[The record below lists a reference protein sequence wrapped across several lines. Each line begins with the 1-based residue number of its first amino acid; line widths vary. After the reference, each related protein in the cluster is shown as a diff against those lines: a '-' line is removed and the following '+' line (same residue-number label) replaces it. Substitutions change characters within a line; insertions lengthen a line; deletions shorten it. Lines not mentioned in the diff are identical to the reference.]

1 MKRGVGGTIR
11 LDRLDLKILATLQ
24 TAGRIS
30 NLELA
35 DKVGLSAT
43 PCLQRVRRMET
54 AGYISGYAARLEID
68 RICSNI
74 VVFTEITLRGHRRED
89 FLKFERGIQ
98 EIPQLLN
105 CFLVTGGY
113 DYRRS
118 SSPRT
123 STTIR
128 PPSRACST
136 ATLAS
141 TSTSA
146 TSPSSRSSA
155 ASAFRWPTW
164 SRSLIRKVVECL
176 LRLPASQATQRFRNP
191 PMSS

>member
-1 MKRGVGGTIR
+1 MKRSGGSAIR

-35 DKVGLSAT
+35 DTVGLSAT
-43 PCLQRVRRMET
+43 PCMQRVRRMES

-74 VVFTEITLRGHRRED
+74 VVFTEITLRNHQRED

-113 DYRRS
+113 DYLAQFIAQDIHDYQTTVEGLLDRDLGVDKYFSYVTIKQVKRS
-118 SSPRT
+118 VGYPLTDLVAQPDS
-123 STTIR
+123 
-128 PPSRACST
+128 
-136 ATLAS
+136 
-141 TSTSA
+141 
-146 TSPSSRSSA
+146 
-155 ASAFRWPTW
+155 
-164 SRSLIRKVVECL
+164 
-176 LRLPASQATQRFRNP
+176 
-191 PMSS
+191 